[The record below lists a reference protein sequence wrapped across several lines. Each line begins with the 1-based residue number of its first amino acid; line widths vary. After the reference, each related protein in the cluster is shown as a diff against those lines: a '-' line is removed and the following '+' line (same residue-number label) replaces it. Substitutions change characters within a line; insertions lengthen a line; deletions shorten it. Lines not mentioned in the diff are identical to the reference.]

1 LAALGRRA
9 GTAHLETLVPLAFQ
23 ASLARLELQ
32 ERRGRQV
39 LLDSMVPVEKLVPQE
54 VTGSRAPL
62 ASMA

>member
-1 LAALGRRA
+1 
-9 GTAHLETLVPLAFQ
+9 VPLAFQ